1 MRSMWKGSISFGLVT
16 IPVKLYTAT
25 EQKDITFRQVHREDG
40 GRIRF
45 RRVCSLDGEEVP
57 YEDIAKGFELPSGE
71 IVVLTDDDMADLPL
85 PTLRSIE
92 VLYFA
97 PETDIDPILLSRSY
111 FVEPENSGARAYVLL
126 RDAMERSGKVAV
138 VQVALRQRESLAAL
152 RSRDGVLVLETLLW
166 PDEVRV
172 PDFGFLDQDI
182 NVRTQELKMAASL
195 IDTMTEDFDPSAFK
209 DAYREALEALVQ
221 AKIEGNEVVRPA
233 GGFSSEKP
241 GGPAD
246 LTETLRASV
255 AAAKANRAKDDK
267 EASGAKR
274 AIRAGIDSIEHGS
287 FLDEE
292 ALDMMKQRGTYY
304 VPTLM
309 AAQGL
314 KERLTDGYLPPA
326 VASKARQA
334 MAALDETVRKAIA
347 KGVRIAVGT
356 DATVYPHGRNTEEFH
371 LLVDLGMKP
380 VAALKAGTSVDAE
393 LLGIADRVGTLEVG
407 KLADIVACP
416 GNPVENI
423 RQVEKIGFV
432 MKEGV
437 VVRSSR

>member
-57 YEDIAKGFELPSGE
+57 YEDIAKGFELPTGE

-92 VLYFA
+92 VLYFT
-97 PETDIDPILLSRSY
+97 PEADIDPILLARSY

-172 PDFGFLDQDI
+172 PDFGFLEQDI

-195 IDTMTEDFDPSAFK
+195 IDSMSQDFDPESHH
-209 DAYREALEALVQ
+209 DGYREALTELVEAKV
-221 AKIEGNEVVRPA
+221 EGRDVIQLQDGKV
-233 GGFSSEKP
+233 
-241 GGPAD
+241 AD
-246 LTETLRASV
+246 DEPVSLADALKASI
-255 AAAKANRAKDDK
+255 AAAKDGRPGRA
-267 EASGAKR
+267 
-274 AIRAGIDSIEHGS
+274 AG
-287 FLDEE
+287 
-292 ALDMMKQRGTYY
+292 
-304 VPTLM
+304 P
-309 AAQGL
+309 
-314 KERLTDGYLPPA
+314 
-326 VASKARQA
+326 
-334 MAALDETVRKAIA
+334 RKAAAGPRKTTKTTKTA
-347 KGVRIAVGT
+347 K
-356 DATVYPHGRNTEEFH
+356 
-371 LLVDLGMKP
+371 
-380 VAALKAGTSVDAE
+380 AAAAKS
-393 LLGIADRVGTLEVG
+393 ADDDDEQTAAPDRRRTRRR
-407 KLADIVACP
+407 ASA
-416 GNPVENI
+416 
-423 RQVEKIGFV
+423 
-432 MKEGV
+432 
-437 VVRSSR
+437 

>member
-97 PETDIDPILLSRSY
+97 PETDIDPILLSSRY
-111 FVEPENSGARAYVLL
+111 FIEPENSGARRYVLL
-126 RDAMERSGKVAV
+126 RDAMQRSGRVAV
-138 VQVALRQRESLAAL
+138 VQVALRQRESLAAM

-195 IDTMTEDFDPSAFK
+195 IDSMSQDFDPEAHH
-209 DAYREALEALVQ
+209 DGYREALTELVEAKVEGRDVIQPQNGKAADDEPVSLADALKASIAA
-221 AKIEGNEVVRPA
+221 AKDGRPGRA
-233 GGFSSEKP
+233 GADGPRKAASPSKTGRTTKP
-241 GGPAD
+241 
-246 LTETLRASV
+246 
-255 AAAKANRAKDDK
+255 AAAKAAAD
-267 EASGAKR
+267 
-274 AIRAGIDSIEHGS
+274 
-287 FLDEE
+287 DEE
-292 ALDMMKQRGTYY
+292 Q
-304 VPTLM
+304 
-309 AAQGL
+309 AAPD
-314 KERLTDGYLPPA
+314 RRRTRRR
-326 VASKARQA
+326 ASA
-334 MAALDETVRKAIA
+334 
-347 KGVRIAVGT
+347 
-356 DATVYPHGRNTEEFH
+356 
-371 LLVDLGMKP
+371 
-380 VAALKAGTSVDAE
+380 
-393 LLGIADRVGTLEVG
+393 
-407 KLADIVACP
+407 
-416 GNPVENI
+416 
-423 RQVEKIGFV
+423 
-432 MKEGV
+432 
-437 VVRSSR
+437 